1 MFLNWII
8 LSVIKIVVKL
18 IFAIVWSA
26 SQTVRDMLSR
36 NGKHRDYQRDEKW
49 QSQLLQRSR
58 LLLYTD
64 AGDVIFLLADLQRRG
79 FHDEGH

>member
-1 MFLNWII
+1 MLLNWII
-8 LSVIKIVVKL
+8 LSVIKIVIKL
-18 IFAIVWSA
+18 TFAIVWFT

>member
-1 MFLNWII
+1 MGN
-8 LSVIKIVVKL
+8 
-18 IFAIVWSA
+18 
-26 SQTVRDMLSR
+26 
-36 NGKHRDYQRDEKW
+36 RDYQRDEKW

-64 AGDVIFLLADLQRRG
+64 AGDVIFLLANLQRRG